1 MLINFDKNQ
10 LNFEEK
16 YIWQIFSL
24 LRMLK
29 LKNIHKSLTNIHK
42 NFRKKPCDTFS
53 DLFIISDLKDF
64 DKFS

>member
-24 LRMLK
+24 LRMLE
-29 LKNIHKSLTNIHK
+29 LKNIQKSLTNINK
-42 NFRKKPCDTFS
+42 NFRKNTWDTFS
-53 DLFIISDLKDF
+53 DMFIISDLKDF